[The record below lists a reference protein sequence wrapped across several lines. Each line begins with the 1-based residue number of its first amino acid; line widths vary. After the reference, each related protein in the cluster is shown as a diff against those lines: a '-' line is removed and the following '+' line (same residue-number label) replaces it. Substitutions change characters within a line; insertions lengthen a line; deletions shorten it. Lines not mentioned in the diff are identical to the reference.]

1 MRLYSFL
8 AASLLALTGLT
19 GPAPLKPPD
28 RPVVSWQA
36 STSTG
41 HEWDRLADVIRWQQA
56 IDLQTSLD
64 AWYAEVDRQQ
74 QEQARKATQAHVGRS
89 PVPVTASAYEGSI
102 PDLIRSIFGTESAV
116 RVADCESTL
125 NPAAVSPGGGNL
137 GLFQLNRVHA
147 TDFETVTGVPFSQ
160 GWSDPYLNT
169 LYAKHLYDESGWGP
183 WTCRYRA

>member
-1 MRLYSFL
+1 MRLFSFL
-8 AASLLALTGLT
+8 AASLLALTGPT
-19 GPAPLKPPD
+19 GPTPLRPPD
-28 RPVVSWQA
+28 RPSVSWQA
-36 STSTG
+36 STASD
-41 HEWDRLADVIRWQQA
+41 HEWDRLADEIRWQQA
-56 IDLQTSLD
+56 VDLQTAQD

-74 QEQARKATQAHVGRS
+74 QEQAAKPVEANVGRS
-89 PVPVTASAYEGSI
+89 PVTPAVLAYQGSI